1 MDDLKERMSQM
12 NQKMESGAAK
22 SPDATID
29 LRGVKCPFNFVK
41 TKLKLEAM
49 ESGETLSVILDPGEP
64 IANVPRSV
72 QEEGHALL
80 GVTERPDGLFEILV
94 KKA

>member
-1 MDDLKERMSQM
+1 M
-12 NQKMESGAAK
+12 NMESGNEK
-22 SPDATID
+22 ERVPDATID

-41 TKLKLEAM
+41 TKLKLETM
-49 ESGETLSVILDPGEP
+49 ESGQTLSVVLDPGEP
-64 IANVPRSV
+64 IVNVPRSV

-80 GVTERPDGLFEILV
+80 KTSPRPDGLYEILV

>member
-1 MDDLKERMSQM
+1 VSEINDSKVGD
-12 NQKMESGAAK
+12 AA
-22 SPDATID
+22 PDATID

-41 TKLKLEAM
+41 TKLKLETL
-49 ESGETLSVILDPGEP
+49 ESGQTLSVVLDPGEP

-80 GVTERPDGLFEILV
+80 RTTPRPDGLYEILV
-94 KKA
+94 RKA

>member
-1 MDDLKERMSQM
+1 MSHTE
-12 NQKMESGAAK
+12 NRGSSDSA
-22 SPDATID
+22 PDATID

-41 TKLKLEAM
+41 TKLKLETM
-49 ESGETLSVILDPGEP
+49 DSGQTLAVVLDPGEP

-80 GVTERPDGLFEILV
+80 KTTPRPDGLYEILV
-94 KKA
+94 RKA

>member
-1 MDDLKERMSQM
+1 MDQEKR
-12 NQKMESGAAK
+12 SGTPNP
-22 SPDATID
+22 PDAMID

>member
-1 MDDLKERMSQM
+1 MDSNKE
-12 NQKMESGAAK
+12 GI
-22 SPDATID
+22 SPQNPNAVID

-41 TKLKLEAM
+41 TKLKLETM
-49 ESGETLSVILDPGEP
+49 ESGELLSVILDPGEP

-80 GVTERPDGLFEILV
+80 NVSERPDGLFEILV
-94 KKA
+94 RKA

>member
-1 MDDLKERMSQM
+1 MSHTE
-12 NQKMESGAAK
+12 NGGSSDSA
-22 SPDATID
+22 PDATID

-41 TKLKLEAM
+41 TKLKLETM
-49 ESGETLSVILDPGEP
+49 DSGQTLAVVLDPGEP

-80 GVTERPDGLFEILV
+80 KTTPRSDGLYEILV
-94 KKA
+94 RKA

>member
-1 MDDLKERMSQM
+1 MSHTE
-12 NQKMESGAAK
+12 NEGSSDSA
-22 SPDATID
+22 PDATID

-41 TKLKLEAM
+41 TKLKLETM
-49 ESGETLSVILDPGEP
+49 DSGQTLAVVLDPGEP

-80 GVTERPDGLFEILV
+80 KTTPRSDGLYEILV
-94 KKA
+94 RKA